1 MSRKTSTAM
10 RSTSRVV
17 GIVGV
22 SASILA
28 LAGALGSAEVYAL
41 QASMSPGTVFRDD
54 CTGCPELVV
63 VPSRMFLVG
72 SPASEEGRE
81 VSEGQR
87 QVNIESRFAV
97 GMYEVTF
104 AEWDA
109 CVSDGGC
116 GLYSP
121 EEEGWGRGRRPV
133 INVSREDALA
143 YVRWL
148 SRSTGESYRL
158 LTEVEWE
165 YVARAG
171 TTSAWHWGESES
183 GQCKHANGADAA
195 ARREYAGTVLSH
207 FASCSDGYLHTAPA
221 GSFEP
226 NPFGLYDVAGNV
238 AEWTSGCWDYSSAA
252 GGDGADRPSWCRYPV
267 VRGGAWSSGPYNLR
281 SAKRVRTFAGIRSN
295 DIGFRVARKVT

>member
-10 RSTSRVV
+10 RSTSHVV

-28 LAGALGSAEVYAL
+28 LAGALGSAEVYAS

-63 VPSRMFLVG
+63 VPSGMFMVG
-72 SPASEEGRE
+72 SPVSEEGWE
-81 VSEGQR
+81 VSESQY
-87 QVNIESRFAV
+87 QVTIESRFAV

-116 GLYSP
+116 GLYHP
-121 EEEGWGRGRRPV
+121 EDEGWGRGRRPV

-148 SRSTGESYRL
+148 SRRTGESYRL
-158 LTEVEWE
+158 LTDAEWE
-165 YVARAG
+165 YMARAG

-183 GQCKHANGADAA
+183 GQCMHGNGADTATRKNIRWYGPFAHSRVAQMAMSIQHQWVRLSRTRLGCTTWRATWLSGRTAA
-195 ARREYAGTVLSH
+195 GTTPAPAAGVDPTIRRSTATLCCAAVLGAAGPTISARRSVSGLSPG
-207 FASCSDGYLHTAPA
+207 FGATTSASASPA
-221 GSFEP
+221 
-226 NPFGLYDVAGNV
+226 
-238 AEWTSGCWDYSSAA
+238 
-252 GGDGADRPSWCRYPV
+252 
-267 VRGGAWSSGPYNLR
+267 
-281 SAKRVRTFAGIRSN
+281 K
-295 DIGFRVARKVT
+295 